1 MFGANSWQ
9 FLGIDISC
17 THVIEREQR
26 NSDSDRSRKKKNN
39 ESNKSNR
46 LTPATSPSHAIVVSR
61 FNRSRTTDYFFHNGS
76 PIVLMCQL
84 MFHSAHP
91 HYSDRREAVQQH
103 SGEMRQGQRPRQKYG
118 EEYGRWLRRKKSSDN
133 WDRSYHR
140 VRPERLARET
150 CSRSELLLRL

>member
-9 FLGIDISC
+9 FLGIDISY
-17 THVIEREQR
+17 THVVEREQR
-26 NSDSDRSRKKKNN
+26 QRQKQEEKKNN

-46 LTPATSPSHAIVVSR
+46 LTPATSPSHATVVSR

-103 SGEMRQGQRPRQKYG
+103 SGEMRRGQRPRQKYG
-118 EEYGRWLRRKKSSDN
+118 EEYGRWLRREKSSDN

-140 VRPERLARET
+140 VRPERPVRET
-150 CSRSELLLRL
+150 CSRSGLLLSL

>member
-1 MFGANSWQ
+1 LAISWHRY
-9 FLGIDISC
+9 FLHARDRTKSRSK
-17 THVIEREQR
+17 E
-26 NSDSDRSRKKKNN
+26 NSDSDRSRKKKNS

-46 LTPATSPSHAIVVSR
+46 LTPATSRSHATVVSR

-118 EEYGRWLRRKKSSDN
+118 EEYGRWLRGKKSSDN
-133 WDRSYHR
+133 RDRSYHR
-140 VRPERLARET
+140 VRPERPARET